1 MSLKKIRTK
10 TATYLAEIPDY
21 SPGVSQTDKIV
32 RTKQIQENQFAE
44 LCRKIKIDDFKTLR
58 SENQKAKRQSKRQLK
73 KYE

>member
-1 MSLKKIRTK
+1 LSLKKIRTK

-21 SPGVSQTDKIV
+21 SPGVSRTDKIV